1 MNDMIMP
8 DWWNTIDESIS
19 SSAATVVMR
28 LILSWAAGW
37 LISLLARSNRAHNQ
51 DATFPPTLILLS
63 VLIALVTQIIGN
75 NVARAFSLVGAL
87 SIVRFRTAVPTTRD
101 IAYVL
106 AAVVVGMAIGAGQI
120 VVSALGMMV
129 LVAVS
134 FVNLGK
140 VPAQLSTNPAGA
152 LTMQLTL
159 GGNDVANDFLKRACD
174 RFTLVAISTARKGAA
189 MSYTYHVFLR
199 PETAPSDVIAEL
211 NRLEVVESISW
222 ESIK

>member
-1 MNDMIMP
+1 MNDVIMS
-8 DWWNTIDESIS
+8 DWWNSIDESIS
-19 SSAATVVMR
+19 NSAPTVVTR
-28 LILSWAAGW
+28 LILAWAAGW
-37 LISLLARSNRAHNQ
+37 FISLLARSNRVPDQ
-51 DATFPPTLILLS
+51 DNTFPPTLILLS
-63 VLIALVTQIIGN
+63 VLIAIVTQIIGN

-106 AAVVVGMAIGAGQI
+106 AAVVIGMAIGAGQI
-120 VVSALGMMV
+120 VVAALGMMAV
-129 LVAVS
+129 VAVS
-134 FVNLGK
+134 FVNLGRG
-140 VPAQLSTNPAGA
+140 PAQLSTTPVGA

-159 GGNDVANDFLKRACD
+159 GGNAVANEFLKRVCD

-189 MSYTYHVFLR
+189 MSYTYRVFLR
-199 PETAPSDVIAEL
+199 PETAPSEVIEEL